1 MRTTIDKA
9 GRLVIPQKL
18 REGIGLRGGGEVE
31 ISVEGAAL
39 RVEPVA
45 TDRLVERRG
54 RLVVATADAPFGA
67 EDVQRLRD
75 ADQA

>member
-9 GRLVIPQKL
+9 GRLVIPKEL
-18 REGIGLRGGGEVE
+18 REGVGLRGGGEVE
-31 ISVEGAAL
+31 ISLDGAAL

-45 TDRLVERRG
+45 SDRLVERSG
-54 RLVVATADAPFGA
+54 RLVVAAADAPFGD